1 MKKRTAIFSFLL
13 FSGANAL
20 VPFIENASAEE
31 YICADVRGEERPT
44 YKRINNTKFIV
55 NIILDGENSTSESS
69 IAKETRDFIVL
80 IESLDFRGSFT
91 TILDKKNKEYSE
103 TFTNWANGKD
113 PEVSQS
119 FGPCIVVD

>member
-44 YKRINNTKFIV
+44 YKRINNTKFIS
-55 NIILDGENSTSESS
+55 NITLDGENSTSEYS
-69 IAKETRDFIVL
+69 IAKETKNFIVL
-80 IESLDFRGSFT
+80 IETFDYRDSWT
-91 TILDKKNKEYSE
+91 TVLDKKNKEYSE
-103 TFTNWANGKD
+103 TYTNWENGKD

-119 FGPCIVVD
+119 FGPCLVVD

>member
-55 NIILDGENSTSESS
+55 NISLDGKNSTSESS
-69 IAKETRDFIVL
+69 VVKETKDFIVL
-80 IESLDFRGSFT
+80 LESFDYRGSFT

-103 TFTNWANGKD
+103 TFTSWQNGKD
-113 PEVSQS
+113 PKVSQS